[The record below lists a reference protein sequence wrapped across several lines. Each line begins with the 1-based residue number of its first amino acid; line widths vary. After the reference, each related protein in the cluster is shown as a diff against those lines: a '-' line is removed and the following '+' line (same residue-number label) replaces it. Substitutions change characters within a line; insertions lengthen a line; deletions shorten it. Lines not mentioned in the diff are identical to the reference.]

1 MENAS
6 EALIMAFGVL
16 IFVLALSISI
26 SVFTQARV
34 AVDAVVDT
42 VQEEESFVKDGNG
55 KYLNYVNFDIASG
68 GTRTVGV
75 DTIVSTMYRAYKE
88 NFKIY
93 FYGIDGITAGCDP
106 QYDID
111 EETNKKICYG
121 LQYDIDEETNEK
133 IYYIDLSRQVL
144 APGQE
149 EEYVNNVL
157 SRNNNKFY
165 KYLAGKKFTEKLGE
179 YYQNDEGEIADI
191 ATVNKTKKRIIIYRV
206 QD

>member
-26 SVFTQARV
+26 SVFTQARI
-34 AVDAVVDT
+34 AVDAVVGA
-42 VQEEESFVKDGNG
+42 VEEEESFVKDGNG
-55 KYLNYVNFDIASG
+55 KYLNYVNFNIASG

-93 FYGIDGITAGCDP
+93 FYGIDSTAGC
-106 QYDID
+106 
-111 EETNKKICYG
+111 E

-133 IYYIDLSRQVL
+133 IYYIDLPRQVL

-149 EEYVNNVL
+149 KEYVNNIL
-157 SRNNNKFY
+157 SKNNNKFY

-179 YYQNDEGEIADI
+179 YYQNDEGEIVDI

>member
-42 VQEEESFVKDGNG
+42 VQEKESFVKDGN
-55 KYLNYVNFDIASG
+55 G